1 MFKTSPW
8 FSIVFTAVII
18 GNGFVPMAVASEWN
32 SQNGFRGSEARSKNS
47 LRYSGRYPML
57 LTQGGTNEQ
66 AASDLIPF
74 LLDDSAEIREKAFN
88 DLSQLGVGVAVPALT
103 GALQNSDW
111 QVRVISAYSLGRLGP
126 EASSAVPALINSL
139 EDGNVDVRFS
149 AAQALGKINADQAVS
164 PLINALKDPDENVRF
179 AAASALLQLG
189 KKVQY
194 DNIRILNRFLKN
206 GNPMPVY
213 PKFAIVDTLKPE
225 SRLGLSNYAESL
237 GASNWFLRNQSADI
251 LVKLKLGSI
260 PPLSNTIWIG
270 VEGNQSEISEPSS
283 GFVRGVFTN
292 TFLNT
297 NFDGLIEILK
307 TSKNT
312 EIRQQ
317 AAQILEMLGNAEAI
331 PYLID
336 SLQKETLNWI
346 GAIKNEQK
354 VLRDNP
360 QNEEAMTEASSK
372 ASDSSDAT
380 QKIITSLGRLK
391 SKESIPVI
399 LETWQKIN
407 AIQPDKDRIEDL
419 RDCIQD
425 SLEKIGSQEAISAL
439 SKTFPEDAK
448 SFTASDSIR
457 KITKGET
464 NSQESIVLLKSI
476 LHSGNI
482 DAISKV
488 INPSELANNSSDYVS
503 ALKISFQQL
512 GVEKSVSIL
521 KPILLADEATSDTY
535 NRLAAAKYLSLLG
548 AVVVPVIVKSFSEAE
563 AIAIFTDVLNRTD
576 KNTSTQ
582 ELAKKVLKEVSS
594 KVVPILI
601 NILRNTKSND
611 TDRKIA
617 IGVLSDLSPK
627 EAVPFLI
634 KFLRSKNDSLKSSSI
649 QALGEIGS
657 VRAIPF
663 LTARLNDEK
672 ETDANRWWSA
682 ISLGKIRSTAA
693 IPYFIRV
700 IQQDSEEQNR
710 TYMITALG
718 ETQASPESVKILIT
732 SLQDKSYSVREA
744 AAVSLGK
751 LKTKVAIPSLIESLK
766 DPTWT
771 VRLAASTALKSI
783 GTEAIPPLIK
793 VLNSNRKNPL
803 ALQTAL
809 KDKNADHRLS
819 AAYVLWDMGT
829 LANSASS
836 ASSDLMTVVKNE
848 NDNLYVRW
856 MSATALERMGNNMEQ
871 FFEMNNLINP
881 KTLTPNDCPNDI
893 YNPEFDNEATI
904 AEAPSKIETNTH
916 EIVYQGRCIYGD
928 ITPEG
933 GPPGVWMKEFIDL
946 LSNRI
951 KRK

>member
-8 FSIVFTAVII
+8 FSIVFTAVMI
-18 GNGFVPMAVASEWN
+18 GNGFVPTAVASEWN
-32 SQNGFRGSEARSKNS
+32 SQKGIRDAEARSKDS
-47 LRYSGRYPML
+47 LRYFGRYPML
-57 LTQGGTNEQ
+57 LTQAGTNAQ
-66 AASDLIPF
+66 SASDLIPF

-88 DLSQLGVGVAVPALT
+88 DLSQLGVDVAVPALT
-103 GALQNSDW
+103 GALQNPDW

-126 EASSAVPALINSL
+126 EASSAVPVLINAL
-139 EDGNVDVRFS
+139 QDGNVDVRFS

-164 PLINALKDPDENVRF
+164 PLINALKDADENVRF

-213 PKFAIVDTLKPE
+213 SKFAIVDTLKPE

-270 VEGNQSEISEPSS
+270 VDGNQSEEESKGSS

-307 TSKNT
+307 TSENT

-317 AAQILEMLGNAEAI
+317 AAKILGMLGNAEAI

-372 ASDSSDAT
+372 ASDSPDAT

-407 AIQPDKDRIEDL
+407 AIQPDKDHIEDL

-503 ALKISFQQL
+503 ALTISFQQL

-521 KPILLADEATSDTY
+521 KPILLVDNDGSDLTY

-548 AVVVPVIVKSFSEAE
+548 SGVVPVIVKSFSEAE
-563 AIAIFTDVLNRTD
+563 AIGHWYRLSKSAKTD
-576 KNTSTQ
+576 
-582 ELAKKVLKEVSS
+582 
-594 KVVPILI
+594 
-601 NILRNTKSND
+601 
-611 TDRKIA
+611 
-617 IGVLSDLSPK
+617 
-627 EAVPFLI
+627 
-634 KFLRSKNDSLKSSSI
+634 
-649 QALGEIGS
+649 
-657 VRAIPF
+657 
-663 LTARLNDEK
+663 
-672 ETDANRWWSA
+672 
-682 ISLGKIRSTAA
+682 
-693 IPYFIRV
+693 
-700 IQQDSEEQNR
+700 
-710 TYMITALG
+710 
-718 ETQASPESVKILIT
+718 
-732 SLQDKSYSVREA
+732 
-744 AAVSLGK
+744 
-751 LKTKVAIPSLIESLK
+751 
-766 DPTWT
+766 
-771 VRLAASTALKSI
+771 SI
-783 GTEAIPPLIK
+783 GL
-793 VLNSNRKNPL
+793 R
-803 ALQTAL
+803 
-809 KDKNADHRLS
+809 
-819 AAYVLWDMGT
+819 G
-829 LANSASS
+829 
-836 ASSDLMTVVKNE
+836 NE
-848 NDNLYVRW
+848 
-856 MSATALERMGNNMEQ
+856 
-871 FFEMNNLINP
+871 
-881 KTLTPNDCPNDI
+881 
-893 YNPEFDNEATI
+893 
-904 AEAPSKIETNTH
+904 KI
-916 EIVYQGRCIYGD
+916 IQD
-928 ITPEG
+928 
-933 GPPGVWMKEFIDL
+933 
-946 LSNRI
+946 
-951 KRK
+951 